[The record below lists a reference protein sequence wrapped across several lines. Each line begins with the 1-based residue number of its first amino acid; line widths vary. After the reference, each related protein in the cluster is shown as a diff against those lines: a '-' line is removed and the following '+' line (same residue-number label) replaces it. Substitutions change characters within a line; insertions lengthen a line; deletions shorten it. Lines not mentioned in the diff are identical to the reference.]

1 MFPNVRLMIVAMF
14 ASIFAISCGLGVFA
28 AFRLNHEPF
37 ARLASGSPPLQLASD
52 NAATARATE
61 AAAASFG
68 DRFRLATPRSNAT
81 APTPAQGVQNP
92 DAGQTTKKSGAADV
106 AVGTSADR
114 SPAADQAMRDAK
126 TALAATPPATEKAG
140 PTNVRKVSN
149 RQRLAA
155 KTQRS
160 RRVRARAAAQTNDQ
174 NSASSQPS
182 FQSAPDALQSQPVKR
197 RRSARDSAVD
207 STSR

>member
-81 APTPAQGVQNP
+81 APTPAQRVQNP

-106 AVGTSADR
+106 AVGTSADP
-114 SPAADQAMRDAK
+114 PAADQAMRDAK
-126 TALAATPPATEKAG
+126 TALAATPPATEKSG

-160 RRVRARAAAQTNDQ
+160 RRVRARAVAQTNDQ

-197 RRSARDSAVD
+197 RRSARDSAVYW
-207 STSR
+207 TSR